1 MLSVLET
8 VPEDV
13 KVAYTVVSHD
23 ELETILDLVFFN
35 LKQSAKIRKVSIQ
48 FKYQPVNICMAM
60 LSFCTAQS
68 WGTK

>member
-1 MLSVLET
+1 MLET

-48 FKYQPVNICMAM
+48 ISTC
-60 LSFCTAQS
+60 
-68 WGTK
+68 